1 MVTLEEILKIC
12 KCQQLCLQDVDGCS
26 LAKVHDEMLEKIK
39 HIPVACI
46 IAHDDKI
53 IDVRLAF
60 KKDVLVQMRYD
71 SGYQVDKRRIYTAT
85 YYKKNREKI
94 LEKARQKRIDKY
106 LEEEK

>member
-53 IDVRLAF
+53 IDVRLAV

>member
-12 KCQQLCLQDVDGCS
+12 KCQQLCLQDVNGCS

-39 HIPVACI
+39 HLPVDCI

-53 IDVRLAF
+53 IDVRLCVN
-60 KKDVLVQMRYD
+60 KETLNKMNYN

-94 LEKARQKRIDKY
+94 LQKAKEKRIQKY
-106 LEEEK
+106 LKEDE